1 MLRQEWS
8 VRLELKTLFW
18 LEISLKKQRKLVN
31 TFNLW
36 AIMEMNQIPL
46 RLERGSNMAM
56 TEPLNNGRFGNFGGM
71 FVPETL
77 IPACQ
82 ELEKHSEKHGD
93 QRTFE
98 TS

>member
-1 MLRQEWS
+1 
-8 VRLELKTLFW
+8 
-18 LEISLKKQRKLVN
+18 
-31 TFNLW
+31 
-36 AIMEMNQIPL
+36 
-46 RLERGSNMAM
+46 MAM
-56 TEPLNNGRFGNFGGM
+56 TEPLENGRFGNFGGM

-82 ELEKHSEKHGD
+82 ELEKAFREAWD